1 MDNRMIAIGAKC
13 ELARRHFFD
22 YCNLK
27 APDFY
32 KPERAYLVEFCEEL
46 QNFIDSDEDV
56 LIINAP
62 PRHGKSRTIGCLVEW
77 ILGKDRKYKIMT
89 GSYNEKLSTT
99 FSKGVRD
106 TIMEVK
112 ADKYRTV
119 YSDVFPRT

>member
-1 MDNRMIAIGAKC
+1 MAKDRMIQIGARC

-106 TIMEVK
+106 TIMEV
-112 ADKYRTV
+112 
-119 YSDVFPRT
+119 